1 MERLL
6 TLYSEVQSTDVRWL
20 WYPFIAIGKITL
32 LQGDPGDGKS
42 TMMMNLIAELS
53 TGGKTP
59 DGCKIGAPQKVIYQC
74 SEDGVSD
81 TIKPRLER
89 CGADCKKIAFINEE
103 VYNGL
108 TLDDER
114 IRQAIIEFRPR
125 LVVIDPIQAY
135 LGSDSDLQIA
145 GRARKLMRRLG
156 MWAAGYDCA
165 IVLIGHLNKKEGS
178 KGLYRSLGSIDVV
191 AAARSVL
198 QVERDAENPDIRIVH
213 QIKNSLAPT
222 AEDIRFSISADKG
235 FRWLECRPQPFENQ
249 QSDTEPKFD
258 TEQQK
263 AVYWIKHFLEKG
275 DMSAN
280 EMYCRLDNE
289 GISRRVARMLNK
301 PAVSIKYGVMKFNM
315 ACIRL
320 FEGIKYV
327 LPILHPNKK
336 RLALI
341 MCPEEDSAS
350 VEWARQKGENW
361 VNKDITSLEF
371 VENIFKIM
379 NWNRECRYKV
389 LGRVANSDQG
399 LCMLFDLEEAIMF
412 TPKPQEYTDPITGE
426 MKKKQMKF
434 FPDAYKNRIGK
445 SYNDYVADHQL
456 NMFEDF
462 IGYQGSAVLD
472 ESVREE
478 DTVPK
483 LPMTQKNELPEN
495 TALPH
500 LPEQPVNMQQ
510 SSYELDERGMPT

>member
-59 DGCKIGAPQKVIYQC
+59 DGCKIGTPQKVIYQC

-198 QVERDAENPDIRIVH
+198 QVERDTENPGIRIVH
-213 QIKNSLAPT
+213 
-222 AEDIRFSISADKG
+222 
-235 FRWLECRPQPFENQ
+235 PQP
-249 QSDTEPKFD
+249 
-258 TEQQK
+258 
-263 AVYWIKHFLEKG
+263 
-275 DMSAN
+275 
-280 EMYCRLDNE
+280 
-289 GISRRVARMLNK
+289 
-301 PAVSIKYGVMKFNM
+301 
-315 ACIRL
+315 
-320 FEGIKYV
+320 
-327 LPILHPNKK
+327 
-336 RLALI
+336 
-341 MCPEEDSAS
+341 
-350 VEWARQKGENW
+350 
-361 VNKDITSLEF
+361 
-371 VENIFKIM
+371 
-379 NWNRECRYKV
+379 
-389 LGRVANSDQG
+389 
-399 LCMLFDLEEAIMF
+399 
-412 TPKPQEYTDPITGE
+412 
-426 MKKKQMKF
+426 
-434 FPDAYKNRIGK
+434 
-445 SYNDYVADHQL
+445 
-456 NMFEDF
+456 
-462 IGYQGSAVLD
+462 
-472 ESVREE
+472 
-478 DTVPK
+478 
-483 LPMTQKNELPEN
+483 LPEHLSAGRGDETERYSRDEGWGN
-495 TALPH
+495 TGKGT
-500 LPEQPVNMQQ
+500 
-510 SSYELDERGMPT
+510 SI